1 MRSVT
6 LIHQR
11 QSPAMPSSSRRGESA
26 SEPRQTCANPAT
38 SLCTEPRPSSS
49 TDAASPATSTSST
62 RRSAGSAST
71 TSSGYTKNS
80 VTSHPQSTNSSTE
93 RKEKTLRSG
102 APGRQAARL
111 RSASKRTCRPDN
123 RASIKPGCGSVPAAR
138 GLSSVQFS
146 SGRGPTNST
155 PYSSQAFS
163 ICDPSTDSSGGRP
176 PDREGRVMAR

>member
-1 MRSVT
+1 
-6 LIHQR
+6 
-11 QSPAMPSSSRRGESA
+11 MPSSSRRGESA
-26 SEPRQTCANPAT
+26 SEPRQTCANPET

-62 RRSAGSAST
+62 TLGWISFYNLERLHEELGGIPPAEYEQLHREKGEDPEERRSGPPSCETEISVE
-71 TSSGYTKNS
+71 TKP
-80 VTSHPQSTNSSTE
+80 VGQITV
-93 RKEKTLRSG
+93 
-102 APGRQAARL
+102 
-111 RSASKRTCRPDN
+111 
-123 RASIKPGCGSVPAAR
+123 SIKPGCGSAPAAR